1 MNPIRFLVLLGC
13 LLPCVTPLLH
23 ADMKPFIGQWG
34 VDVPATLEEMEKSP
48 KYNPDQAAQ
57 YAAHVKK
64 MSGQLL
70 LTVAESQINIDVDM
84 RTQAFPCKL
93 LKSTDQE
100 TQVSFDTKKQK
111 GVITFTRIDKDRI
124 NFKSTASE
132 DMSIYVWKRSLD
144 QSEPMEISEKGIASY
159 LTKKETDKIQEN
171 LQMLLS
177 YAGTYALEN
186 GLGEVSYDM
195 LIKAGELKPLK
206 AVKGEDYTKAKIDL
220 VKRTVSVTD
229 GKGTTHALKR

>member
-1 MNPIRFLVLLGC
+1 MNPIRFLSLMVC
-13 LLPCVTPLLH
+13 LLLCVTPHLH
-23 ADMKPFIGQWG
+23 ADMKPFVGQWG
-34 VDVPATLEEMEKSP
+34 VDVPATLEEMKKSP

-84 RTQAFPCKL
+84 RTRAIPYKL
-93 LKSTDQE
+93 VNSTEKE
-100 TQVSFDTKKQK
+100 TQVAFDTGKQK
-111 GVITFTRIDKDRI
+111 GIITFVQIGNDHI

-132 DMSIYVWKRSLD
+132 EMNIYVWKRSLD
-144 QSEPMEISEKGIASY
+144 QSEPMEISEKGVASY
-159 LTKKETDKIQEN
+159 LTPKETDKIQEN
-171 LQMLLS
+171 LRTILS
-177 YAGTYALEN
+177 YASTYALEN
-186 GLGEVSYDM
+186 GLSEVTYDM

-220 VKRTVSVTD
+220 TKRTVSVTD
-229 GKGTTHALKR
+229 NKGTTHTLKR